1 MDGLPGQAVHHAD
14 AERGKGVLVGGFPDE
29 QAQGL
34 FDKGVET
41 LLGGEI
47 TGIAGY
53 RRPEQ
58 GRTSTVLWRGFA
70 SINASWLPTSFLMRL
85 SFSRSSL
92 HAMTLQCARMEVS
105 PLLCASFRYS
115 SIHSRLIWLERL

>member
-41 LLGGEI
+41 LLGGESPALP
-47 TGIAGY
+47 GIAAQNRVG
-53 RRPEQ
+53 
-58 GRTSTVLWRGFA
+58 TSTVLWRGFA
-70 SINASWLPTSFLMRL
+70 SINASWLPTSFLMR
-85 SFSRSSL
+85 FNFPGHRS
-92 HAMTLQCARMEVS
+92 M
-105 PLLCASFRYS
+105 P
-115 SIHSRLIWLERL
+115 